1 MSTKPKT
8 NVFQNANETDYIILK
23 QKEDIALLAAVGIN
37 QFVVAHSLDYRHNC
51 WGGGSYFS
59 NLDDALECFER
70 VE

>member
-8 NVFQNANETDYIILK
+8 NIFQNANGTDYVILK
-23 QKEDIALLAAVGIN
+23 QKDDIALLAAVGIS
-37 QFVVAHSLDYRHNC
+37 QFVVCYGLDYNSNC

-59 NLDDALECFER
+59 NLDDALKCFER